1 MYIKQVVGMGI
12 DREEK
17 LGQLFYVHQTRLL
30 AWVVSFHGKG
40 VPIAIITFGLETNH
54 SFMDPFPIGIWDRG
68 KVGEIRNLYF

>member
-30 AWVVSFHGKG
+30 A
-40 VPIAIITFGLETNH
+40 
-54 SFMDPFPIGIWDRG
+54 
-68 KVGEIRNLYF
+68 